1 MARKT
6 IVEEVQHHAEEKLR
20 ERVEEFEGKIA
31 VFAHELKESN
41 EHREDL
47 SERNKGLMAEIAAL
61 KLGLAADSDSK
72 AEHIANKGTI

>member
-1 MARKT
+1 MEARKT

-20 ERVEEFEGKIA
+20 EKVEEFEGKIA

-47 SERNKGLMAEIAAL
+47 SDRN
-61 KLGLAADSDSK
+61 
-72 AEHIANKGTI
+72 